1 GIAGGCRGR
10 ARGPRPGGPKAP
22 RGRGPA
28 RMGIRPQRPGAQP
41 TAADP
46 ASRAL
51 APERSRVRGP
61 SPHRTCLPGRRRQ
74 AARPAYACWRSVGL
88 SRTSVASPATTINVS
103 PIIALSVQC
112 SVRFRSFHHP
122 QRLPARIPLR
132 PPPPPSFSG
141 TAAGVRTSAAA
152 RVFNRGPPPPRARPH
167 GATTS
172 GRAGARARTA
182 MQPDPRMPIATL
194 AAALQ
199 LGQAL
204 HDQPLLALASLFGA
218 GVLTSLTPCVYPM
231 IPITAGLIAST
242 AQARGREPS
251 RLRVA
256 SLTLTYVSGLALL
269 YALLGLF
276 AGLSG
281 QIFGTVSSSPWA
293 SFTIGCLLIVFGL
306 AMVDVIPVN
315 APRRLAA
322 WAGSLGGGSY
332 PAVFLL
338 GATSGLVAAP
348 CGAPAFAAVL
358 TWVSTT

>member
-1 GIAGGCRGR
+1 
-10 ARGPRPGGPKAP
+10 
-22 RGRGPA
+22 
-28 RMGIRPQRPGAQP
+28 
-41 TAADP
+41 
-46 ASRAL
+46 
-51 APERSRVRGP
+51 
-61 SPHRTCLPGRRRQ
+61 
-74 AARPAYACWRSVGL
+74 
-88 SRTSVASPATTINVS
+88 
-103 PIIALSVQC
+103 
-112 SVRFRSFHHP
+112 
-122 QRLPARIPLR
+122 
-132 PPPPPSFSG
+132 
-141 TAAGVRTSAAA
+141 
-152 RVFNRGPPPPRARPH
+152 
-167 GATTS
+167 
-172 GRAGARARTA
+172 
-182 MQPDPRMPIATL
+182 MPIATL

-204 HDQPLLALASLFGA
+204 NDQPLLALASLFGA

-242 AQARGREPS
+242 ARARDSEPS

-269 YALLGLF
+269 YALLGLV
-276 AGLSG
+276 AGLTG

-293 SFTIGCLLIVFGL
+293 FFTIGCLLVVFGL
-306 AMVDVIPVN
+306 AMLDVIPVN

-358 TWVSTT
+358 TWVSTTGSAALGFAYLFVFSLGMTALLVAVGLFSGVMTALPRSGPWMVWIKKAGGAIMFVMAAYYFFQMWKVL